1 MMMSRRLM
9 LALMSSAF
17 VFPPAWRFAMSAP
30 LQVID
35 ALDRPEPLAT
45 IGTEWELIE
54 DRVMGGRSAGAMTR
68 EIVAGRPAVHLT
80 GDVSLENN
88 GGFIQVALDLS
99 PGGSSVDVSAWSGLE
114 IDVAG
119 NGETYNFH
127 LRTADVQRPWQ
138 SYRQSFVTLPEWRSV
153 QLPFADFEPHRL
165 DATLDLKRVRR
176 LGIVALG
183 RAFSVDIAIGGV
195 RFYS

>member
-1 MMMSRRLM
+1 MKMSRRLT

-17 VFPPAWRFAMSAP
+17 VFPPVWRFPMSAP

-54 DRVMGGRSAGAMTR
+54 DRVMGGRSVGAMTR
-68 EIVAGRPAVHLT
+68 ELVAGRPALHLT

-99 PGGSSVDVSAWSGLE
+99 PDGSSVDVSAWSGLE
-114 IDVAG
+114 IDVVG
-119 NGETYNFH
+119 NGETYNLH

-138 SYRQSFVTLPEWRSV
+138 SYRQSFVAWHEWRSL
-153 QLPFADFEPHRL
+153 QLPFADFEPHRI
-165 DATLDLKRVRR
+165 DAPLDLTRARR
-176 LGIVALG
+176 IGIVAIG

-195 RFYS
+195 GFYS

>member
-1 MMMSRRLM
+1 MEMSRRLM
-9 LALMSSAF
+9 LALTSSAF
-17 VFPPAWRFAMSAP
+17 VFPPVRRFAMSAP

-54 DRVMGGRSAGAMTR
+54 DRVMGGQSAGAMTR
-68 EIVAGRPAVHLT
+68 ELVAGRPALHLT

-99 PGGSSVDVSAWSGLE
+99 PDGSSVDVSAWSGLE
-114 IDVAG
+114 IDVVG
-119 NGETYNFH
+119 NGETYNLH

-138 SYRQSFVTLPEWRSV
+138 SYRQSFVALPEWRSV
-153 QLPFADFEPHRL
+153 RLPFADFEPHRI
-165 DATLDLKRVRR
+165 DASLDLTRVRR
-176 LGIVALG
+176 LGIVAIG
-183 RAFSVDIAIGGV
+183 RAFSVDIAIGGI